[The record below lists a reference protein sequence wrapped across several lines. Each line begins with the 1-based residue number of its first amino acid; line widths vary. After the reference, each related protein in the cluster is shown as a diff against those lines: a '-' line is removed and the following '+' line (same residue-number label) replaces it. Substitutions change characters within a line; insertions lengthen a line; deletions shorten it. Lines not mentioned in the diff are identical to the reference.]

1 MSIYFEYKLQKLLKS
16 NWKNKKCKYK
26 YNIYREKD
34 CNNIIIWKIDGSKKL
49 LIMINKNFNKI
60 LIMILN
66 IYIIY
71 IKYLNYTNNANK

>member
-1 MSIYFEYKLQKLLKS
+1 MGIYFEYKLQKLLKS
-16 NWKNKKCKYK
+16 NWKNKKCKHK
-26 YNIYREKD
+26 YNIYRQKD
-34 CNNIIIWKIDGSKKL
+34 CNNIIVWKIDSSKKL

-66 IYIIY
+66 IYIIN